1 LTQKLKLKRANIF
14 SQARQTKPELKK
26 GKVEQ
31 QKVLNQKG

>member
-1 LTQKLKLKRANIF
+1 LTQKLKRANIF